1 MNFLDIIIAIPLLWG
16 AIRGFLKGLIIEAA
30 SLIALGIGIFA
41 GLHFSYYI
49 TSPIGLKSEYA
60 PLIGFIITFVLVVIT
75 VFLLAKILEKSINLL
90 ALGFVNKLAGAFFS
104 MVKFAF
110 ILSVILMILEKA
122 DPFGSFIPTKTKDSS
137 LLYSPLKSVAPA
149 VFPLIDFKKIK
160 SASDSAAK
168 SSKSDSLC
176 IKK

>member
-1 MNFLDIIIAIPLLWG
+1 MNFLDIIIAVPLLWG
-16 AIRGFLKGLIIEAA
+16 AIRGFSKGLIIEAA

-49 TSPIGLKSEYA
+49 TSLMGLKSEYA
-60 PLIGFIITFVLVVIT
+60 PFIGFIITFVLVVIAI
-75 VFLLAKILEKSINLL
+75 FLLAKLLEKSLNLL

-110 ILSVILMILEKA
+110 ILSVILMFLEKA
-122 DPFGSFIPTKTKDSS
+122 DPFGSFIPKKTKESS
-137 LLYSPLKSVAPA
+137 LLYSPLKSIAPA
-149 VFPLIDFKKIK
+149 VFPLIDFEKIK
-160 SASDSAAK
+160 SVSDSTAK

-176 IKK
+176 VAN